1 MKYAVVYMK
10 PKKKKLVME
19 QAVFYNLDD
28 AAMWEQHINNLRL
41 KLFLY
46 LKHEQRI

>member
-10 PKKKKLVME
+10 PKKKKMVME

-28 AAMWEQHINNLRL
+28 AAMWEQHINKTQHL
-41 KLFLY
+41 KTEIIPVF
-46 LKHEQRI
+46 EA